1 MLASRSPR
9 RRELLKA
16 LGISFEVLPAQGEE
30 RPYQG
35 EGPARYA
42 LELACA
48 KAREVAS
55 LAPGK
60 VVLAADTIVVSA
72 EEILGKPKDEAEA
85 KRMLSLLSGREHE
98 VLTAYVIL
106 DGAEERRRVVSTRV
120 LFKELC
126 AEEVEAY
133 LATGEPWDKA
143 GAYAIQGI
151 ASYMVKEVHG
161 SVTNVIGLPLAE
173 VTEDL
178 LKLGVITWERPD
190 GDR

>member
-9 RRELLKA
+9 RQELLKT
-16 LGISFEVLPAQGEE
+16 LGVSFEVLPASGEE

-35 EGPARYA
+35 EGPSRYA
-42 LELACA
+42 LDLAQA
-48 KAREVAS
+48 KAKEVAS

-72 EEILGKPKDEAEA
+72 GEILGKPKDKAEA
-85 KRMLSLLSGREHE
+85 RKMLKLLSGREHE

-106 DGAEERRRVVSTRV
+106 DAEKEQGRVVSTRV
-120 LFKELC
+120 LFKELG
-126 AEEVEAY
+126 AEEIEAY
-133 LATGEPWDKA
+133 LATREPWDKA

-178 LKLGVITWERPD
+178 LKLGVIAWESPD